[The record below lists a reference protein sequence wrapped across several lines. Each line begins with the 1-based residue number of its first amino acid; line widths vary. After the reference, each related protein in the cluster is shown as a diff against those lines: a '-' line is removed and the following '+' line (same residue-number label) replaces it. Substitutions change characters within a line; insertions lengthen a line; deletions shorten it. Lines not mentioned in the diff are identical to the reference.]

1 MTGLFESD
9 EEALARRIKNIEN
22 MDKPIKFHQW
32 FIPFFIFILGPIIG
46 CISITVYEYEVKDF
60 AALTQMGEMFGLV
73 LLAFGVYYL
82 LRRLGLISIC
92 SW

>member
-1 MTGLFESD
+1 MGLFESD

-32 FIPFFIFILGPIIG
+32 FIPFCIFVLLPIIG
-46 CISITVYEYEVKDF
+46 TIGVIVYEYEIKNFEGLIQLGKLFLVVVG
-60 AALTQMGEMFGLV
+60 LFGS
-73 LLAFGVYYL
+73 FYL
-82 LRRLGLISIC
+82 LRRFGVIPVC

>member
-1 MTGLFESD
+1 MGLFESD

-32 FIPFFIFILGPIIG
+32 FIPFCIFILGPIVG
-46 CISITVYEYEVKDF
+46 TISIVIYEYMIKDF
-60 AALTQMGEMFGLV
+60 QTLTFMGE
-73 LLAFGVYYL
+73 AFGVILLLFSGFYL
-82 LRRLGLISIC
+82 LRRFGLIPIC